1 MAGDRSPRV
10 GRARRIGLAALSIG
24 SLVAWMLCGSAGSV
38 SATDQTPA
46 PSPATGSGPVFAY
59 YYIWYT
65 PGSWTRAKR
74 DQPLLGSYDSSD
86 ASVIA
91 QHVTWAREAGID
103 GFIVSWKHEP
113 RLDKPLELLVR
124 EAERQHFKLI
134 LLYEGL
140 DFNRNPIGAARVAA
154 DLKWFETT
162 YGSDPVFQVFGPPT
176 VIWSGSSKYTPAEI
190 AAVRSAVQAP
200 SQILLLGSER
210 SAADYVARE
219 HLLDGD
225 AYYWSSADPLNTPGY
240 EQRLDGLAKAV
251 AAANGKWIAP
261 VAPGFDAR
269 LVGGSSTVE
278 RRDGATYRAS
288 WATAA
293 ATKPSALGI
302 ISWNEFSENSHIEPS
317 KANGFAYLTITSQLT
332 GKPGAGPVSQT
343 LASPVVDV
351 SAGGTDSSELTASI
365 SRNQQ
370 LLSIL
375 VSLALL
381 ALLTFHAVRLR
392 RRHA

>member
-1 MAGDRSPRV
+1 
-10 GRARRIGLAALSIG
+10 
-24 SLVAWMLCGSAGSV
+24 
-38 SATDQTPA
+38 
-46 PSPATGSGPVFAY
+46 VFAY

-74 DQPLLGSYDSSD
+74 DQPLLGPYNSSD
-86 ASVIA
+86 SSVIA

-140 DFNRNPIGAARVAA
+140 DFNRNPIGATRVAG
-154 DLKWFETT
+154 DLRWFETT
-162 YGSDPVFQVFGPPT
+162 YGSNPVFRVFGPPA

-190 AAVRSAVQAP
+190 AAVRSAAKAP

-210 SAADYVARE
+210 SAADYVARQQ
-219 HLLDGD
+219 LFDGD

-240 EQRLDGLAKAV
+240 EERLDGLAKAV
-251 AAANGKWIAP
+251 AAARGRWIAP

-293 ATKPSALGI
+293 VGRPSALGI

-317 KANGFAYLTITSQLT
+317 KANGFAYLTLTAQLT
-332 GKPGAGPVSQT
+332 GKPHPGPVSET

-351 SAGGTDSSELTASI
+351 SAGGADSSELAANI
-365 SRNQQ
+365 STNQQ
-370 LLSIL
+370 WLSML

-381 ALLTFHAVRLR
+381 ALLTLHAVRLR
-392 RRHA
+392 RRPA